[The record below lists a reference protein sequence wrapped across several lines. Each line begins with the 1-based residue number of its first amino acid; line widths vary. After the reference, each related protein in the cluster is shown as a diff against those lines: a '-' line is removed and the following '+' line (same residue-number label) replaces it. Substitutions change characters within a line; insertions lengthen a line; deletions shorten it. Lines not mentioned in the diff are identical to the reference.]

1 MEASRDDFVIAIRS
15 AFLKKG
21 NKQRFSL
28 IFLIIFSI
36 IFLVLGK
43 LNFKAVN
50 FIKISINE
58 IVYRSA
64 FIASLPENYI
74 QKGYNTAINH
84 FNIYNDYNKIK
95 SENQKL
101 KSEKISNNFI
111 VQENK
116 RLKKIVDDYVTISD
130 VVVAK
135 VLIDKKSPFLRS
147 IIINKGSKDNVKL
160 GMAVIDGIYLA
171 GKVVEVNF
179 TTARI
184 LLLSDLNSKI
194 PVTIEPVGLQSIL
207 SGTGKN
213 DGKIQYLK
221 EEYKIGNESS
231 VYTSGSGGIFKAGIP
246 IGKIKNIPGVEIGV
260 DFFSDFTQLK
270 FVKIVSFQKEENWWN
285 NLQKIQFLKVYWNML
300 Q

>member
-160 GMAVIDGIYLA
+160 GMAVIDGIYLT

-184 LLLSDLNSKI
+184 LLLSDLNSKM
-194 PVTIEPVGLQSIL
+194 VEYLRLASRLVKL
-207 SGTGKN
+207 
-213 DGKIQYLK
+213 KI
-221 EEYKIGNESS
+221 
-231 VYTSGSGGIFKAGIP
+231 
-246 IGKIKNIPGVEIGV
+246 
-260 DFFSDFTQLK
+260 
-270 FVKIVSFQKEENWWN
+270 
-285 NLQKIQFLKVYWNML
+285 FLV
-300 Q
+300 

>member
-43 LNFKAVN
+43 LNFKAVDY
-50 FIKISINE
+50 IKISINE

-74 QKGYNTAINH
+74 QKAYNTAINH

-160 GMAVIDGIYLA
+160 GMAVIDETY
-171 GKVVEVNF
+171 
-179 TTARI
+179 
-184 LLLSDLNSKI
+184 LLSLI
-194 PVTIEPVGLQSIL
+194 HI
-207 SGTGKN
+207 
-213 DGKIQYLK
+213 
-221 EEYKIGNESS
+221 
-231 VYTSGSGGIFKAGIP
+231 
-246 IGKIKNIPGVEIGV
+246 
-260 DFFSDFTQLK
+260 
-270 FVKIVSFQKEENWWN
+270 
-285 NLQKIQFLKVYWNML
+285 
-300 Q
+300 

>member
-36 IFLVLGK
+36 VFLVLGK
-43 LNFKAVN
+43 LNFKAVDY
-50 FIKISINE
+50 IKISINE

-147 IIINKGSKDNVKL
+147 IIINKGSKDNIKL
-160 GMAVIDGIYLA
+160 GMAVIDGIYLT

-194 PVTIEPVGLQSIL
+194 PVTIEPIGLQSIL

-213 DGKIQYLK
+213 EGKIQYLK
-221 EEYKIGNESS
+221 EEYKIENESS

-246 IGKIKNIPGVEIGV
+246 IGKIKNIPVVEIGV

>member
-221 EEYKIGNESS
+221 EEYKIENESS

-270 FVKIVSFQKEENWWN
+270 FVKIVSFQKEEN
-285 NLQKIQFLKVYWNML
+285 
-300 Q
+300 

>member
-28 IFLIIFSI
+28 IALISFSI

-43 LNFKAVN
+43 LNFKAVDY
-50 FIKISINE
+50 IKISINE

-74 QKGYNTAINH
+74 QKGYNTAKNH
-84 FNIYNDYNKIK
+84 FNIYNDYNEIK
-95 SENQKL
+95 FENQKL

-111 VQENK
+111 LQENE
-116 RLKKIVDDYVTISD
+116 RLKKIIDDYVTISD
-130 VVVAK
+130 TIVAK

-160 GMAVIDGIYLA
+160 GMAVIDGTYLA

-179 TTARI
+179 TTSRI

-194 PVTIEPVGLQSIL
+194 PVTIEPNGLQSIL

-221 EEYKIGNESS
+221 EEYKIENEST

-246 IGKIKNIPGVEIGV
+246 IGKIKNIPGEEIEV

-270 FVKIVSFQKEENWWN
+270 FVKIVSYKKEEN
-285 NLQKIQFLKVYWNML
+285 
-300 Q
+300 

>member
-74 QKGYNTAINH
+74 QKGYNTTINH

-147 IIINKGSKDNVKL
+147 IIINKGS
-160 GMAVIDGIYLA
+160 
-171 GKVVEVNF
+171 
-179 TTARI
+179 
-184 LLLSDLNSKI
+184 
-194 PVTIEPVGLQSIL
+194 
-207 SGTGKN
+207 
-213 DGKIQYLK
+213 
-221 EEYKIGNESS
+221 
-231 VYTSGSGGIFKAGIP
+231 
-246 IGKIKNIPGVEIGV
+246 
-260 DFFSDFTQLK
+260 
-270 FVKIVSFQKEENWWN
+270 
-285 NLQKIQFLKVYWNML
+285 
-300 Q
+300 

>member
-43 LNFKAVN
+43 FNFKAVN
-50 FIKISINE
+50 YIKISINE

-111 VQENK
+111 VQ
-116 RLKKIVDDYVTISD
+116 S
-130 VVVAK
+130 
-135 VLIDKKSPFLRS
+135 
-147 IIINKGSKDNVKL
+147 
-160 GMAVIDGIYLA
+160 
-171 GKVVEVNF
+171 
-179 TTARI
+179 
-184 LLLSDLNSKI
+184 
-194 PVTIEPVGLQSIL
+194 
-207 SGTGKN
+207 
-213 DGKIQYLK
+213 
-221 EEYKIGNESS
+221 
-231 VYTSGSGGIFKAGIP
+231 
-246 IGKIKNIPGVEIGV
+246 
-260 DFFSDFTQLK
+260 
-270 FVKIVSFQKEENWWN
+270 
-285 NLQKIQFLKVYWNML
+285 
-300 Q
+300 